1 MKLPLVALFLL
12 IAAVPVLGHAQA
24 ADSAAVSVAPLA
36 QQVSFQSGGI
46 TLRSA
51 CPSTG
56 PADSQRRLAIPGLWL
71 CGGRD
76 VNVPVRL
83 LSEHLDSLAAGGR
96 PFDHVLFPDPG
107 HQLPENEALPALFSW
122 LQRTVPAPQGRLSP

>member
-1 MKLPLVALFLL
+1 MKLPLVALSLL

-24 ADSAAVSVAPLA
+24 ADSAAASVAPLA

-46 TLRSA
+46 TQCFA
-51 CPSTG
+51 CPSTD

-71 CGGRD
+71 CGGRNI
-76 VNVPVRL
+76 NVPVRS
-83 LSEHLDSLAAGGR
+83 SERLDSLAAGGR

-107 HQLPENEALPALFSW
+107 HHLPENQALPALFSW